1 MKKIKCL
8 FILLLFG
15 GLYQSCMPDIELSG
29 SIYGTVEDK
38 ATGEPIKSVW
48 VELLPSGLKTTT
60 GSDGAFEFIEIDFSF
75 ILSGDRPQRGTI
87 TYIFKLN

>member
-29 SIYGTVEDK
+29 SIYGTVEVK
-38 ATGEPIKSVW
+38 
-48 VELLPSGLKTTT
+48 LLASL
-60 GSDGAFEFIEIDFSF
+60 
-75 ILSGDRPQRGTI
+75 
-87 TYIFKLN
+87 